1 MGKVRMFP
9 PDIPESASGAEAKIF
24 EELKGLDLD
33 CSVFHS
39 IGLAEHLDKV
49 YGEIDFIILS
59 HRGVLCLEV
68 KGGGVEC
75 ESNKWIYTNRR
86 GEFSSKEESPFRQ
99 AVRNM
104 YSLRDIIQKRT
115 GNNTNLKYVQFA
127 CAVALPD
134 IVFTY
139 KQIDFPMKLVYDVR
153 RADLGILI
161 RDAYNHWSDET
172 FSKTGYRGN
181 TLTPTEIDMLADII
195 QPSFSAHVKLSTILE
210 DSERRIE
217 EFTRDQA
224 EFLNAQ
230 TVNPRMLITGGAGT
244 GKTLMGTEIA
254 KSAARENKRILFLTY
269 TKNLASQ
276 IQHDI
281 HSDECFKKNIDVIH
295 FHGFL
300 DRYVH
305 DPSSNYKSE
314 DYFNKVLPELFVGG
328 VQEGEVVIDPYDLL
342 ILDEGQ
348 DLLRLSF
355 FDCYENIL
363 KDGLNDGKWYCFLDK
378 NQNLFN
384 QQDLEDGIEFLSQI
398 RPANYILTTNCR
410 NTQKIAD
417 FNESVTHIDALKHLK
432 NTGLDV
438 QSIKYAD
445 NKELCKKLLEKLK
458 YYHSQGVAYGDIT
471 ILTRHK
477 YENSPL
483 KDVQEF
489 KSVCSIQRINHKN
502 VWQKMDNLVRH
513 CTVHGF
519 KGLDSK
525 IIFYIGEVDSNDA
538 KERFINYTAISRARS
553 ALVVFE
559 QEKGPQEFDF
569 SQFDEPDEKF
579 TKEKSV
585 SQPGFYAL
593 WEDDTSLPF
602 NL

>member
-24 EELKGLDLD
+24 EELKGLDLE
-33 CSVFHS
+33 CVVFHS

-75 ESNKWIYTNRR
+75 ENNKWIYINRR
-86 GEFSSKEESPFRQ
+86 GEFSSKGESPFRQ

-104 YSLRDIIQKRT
+104 YSLRDVIQKRV
-115 GNNTNLKYVQFA
+115 GNNANLKYVQFA

-153 RADLGILI
+153 RADLGNLI

-172 FSKTGYRGN
+172 FSKTGHRGN
-181 TLTPTEIDMLADII
+181 SLTPTEIDMLADII

-254 KSAARENKRILFLTY
+254 KSAARDNQRVLFLTY
-269 TKNLASQ
+269 TKNLAAQ

-281 HSDECFKKNIDVIH
+281 HSDDCYKKNIDVIH

-300 DRYVH
+300 DRYVR
-305 DPSSNYKSE
+305 DPSSDVKSE
-314 DYFNKVLPELFVGG
+314 IYFNKVLPELFVGG
-328 VQEGEVVIDPYDLL
+328 VQDGAVTIDPYDLL

-363 KDGLNDGKWYCFLDK
+363 KNGLNDGKWYCFLDK

-384 QQDLEDGIEFLSQI
+384 QQDLEDGIEFLNQI

-438 QSIKYAD
+438 QSIMYAND
-445 NKELCKKLLEKLK
+445 KELYKKLLEKLK
-458 YYHSQGVAYGDIT
+458 YYHSQGLSYGDIT

-477 YENSPL
+477 FENSPL
-483 KDVQEF
+483 KDLNEF
-489 KSVCSIQRINHKN
+489 KSVCSIQKINHKN

-525 IIFYIGEVDSNDA
+525 IIFYIGELDSSDA

-559 QEKGPQEFDF
+559 RENGEEDINIPRM
-569 SQFDEPDEKF
+569 DEPEGKITNETLSGWDGLYVA
-579 TKEKSV
+579 T
-585 SQPGFYAL
+585 G
-593 WEDDTSLPF
+593 DDSELPF
-602 NL
+602 EL